1 MHKTPRALWA
11 RSETR
16 GTSPPSPGRDGLV
29 PRAGSRGALDSRHAP
44 CHAAYAA
51 TRPRRRRAAA
61 EPSELI
67 EWHRGDAKPPP
78 FFLLTG
84 VAETTPDDGYLGSR
98 IDEERSEM
106 RYVMRI
112 AELRESSSP

>member
-1 MHKTPRALWA
+1 MHKTPRALGA

-78 FFLLTG
+78 FFFSQELQRQLPTMDIL
-84 VAETTPDDGYLGSR
+84 APGSMKSAAKC
-98 IDEERSEM
+98 DT
-106 RYVMRI
+106 
-112 AELRESSSP
+112 